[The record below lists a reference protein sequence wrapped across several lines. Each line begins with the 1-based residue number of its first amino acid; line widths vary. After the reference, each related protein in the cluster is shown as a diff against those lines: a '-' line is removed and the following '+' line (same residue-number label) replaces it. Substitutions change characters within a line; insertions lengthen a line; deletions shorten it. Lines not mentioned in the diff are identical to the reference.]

1 MKRLNPDRASAP
13 SRDGRGDI
21 AAAIAQVADAVNTK
35 EHERQAE
42 ALQVA
47 REAIENLDGSVTL
60 LQLAL
65 AQQESEAAAAK
76 YARAQAEQERDAMR
90 ARLEQERNAQ
100 QAELQQERRA
110 LQLQLEKAGAET
122 ARAREQALHL
132 QTAFT
137 GREAALTTARDRLAA
152 AEGELSGER
161 AERQRLAAALESA
174 QQAQAAA
181 LAAQAAHYESR
192 LAALETTLAQREQQI
207 AALTA
212 ENAALASH
220 RDSLAET
227 AATLQAAQNH
237 AQETVRSQAEN
248 IRFLETVL
256 RVEREDTGRKSTAL
270 AAELARERKERGAV
284 ERVSASLRKDVAL
297 LLSRLPGTARAAG

>member
-181 LAAQAAHYESR
+181 LAAHYESR

-237 AQETVRSQAEN
+237 AQEMVRSQAEN
-248 IRFLETVL
+248 ICFLETVL